1 MTCHSAFIKEKTNSL
16 HSLHLSSLKIEKYK
30 YYRMHFYAW
39 TLPAARQLKFN
50 QFLDFS
56 ISFFFNLQT
65 TNHTTKIEIEMLKRS
80 LKPLARLAS
89 ASPSSPSSFPSLSSP
104 RFDFKQLFSQL
115 RAEKNR
121 KKEIRRLSSV
131 LFNRRFFFFL
141 LFSPSIRVWRRMR
154 EENSATL
161 YILNAYRNEVAL
173 FAQELEHR

>member
-1 MTCHSAFIKEKTNSL
+1 MNNISCNIFPLVHVFTRMTCYSAFIKEKTKSL
-16 HSLHLSSLKIEKYK
+16 HSLHLSSLKNRKIQIL
-30 YYRMHFYAW
+30 RIF
-39 TLPAARQLKFN
+39 TLPSAEVQSILDFL
-50 QFLDFS
+50 FLDEGFN
-56 ISFFFNLQT
+56 IRFDLNLQT
-65 TNHTTKIEIEMLKRS
+65 TNHTTKREIEMLKRS

-141 LFSPSIRVWRRMR
+141 LFSPSIRV
-154 EENSATL
+154 
-161 YILNAYRNEVAL
+161 
-173 FAQELEHR
+173 